1 MTGKTERVVLVKGG
15 ADKWYEQAIFIVN
28 TNAPAEDMPIDFV
41 AEAEK
46 IINDYNLTR
55 DTKKTAQG
63 PESMA
68 IVPIQPIVRPYE
80 NHQKP
85 SIVLGV
91 LMIFACLIIV
101 GVLLFGL
108 LS

>member
-28 TNAPAEDMPIDFV
+28 TNTPTENMPIDFV

-55 DTKKTAQG
+55 DSKKTTLG
-63 PESMA
+63 SENMA
-68 IVPIQPIVRPYE
+68 IVPFQPIVRPYE
-80 NHQKP
+80 NHQRP

-91 LMIFACLIIV
+91 LMVLACLIIV
-101 GVLLFGL
+101 GVLIFGL
-108 LS
+108 LN